1 MSDQT
6 ELDMSFGSPDRETVW
21 KARPLGFKARH
32 RWNVLSAFIS
42 GRISVRSC
50 LFGLRYPAAVVC
62 LAMRRPEQ
70 GLIVVCPETNEEIS
84 QLFQD

>member
-1 MSDQT
+1 VSEQT

-21 KARPLGFKARH
+21 KARSLRFKACH

-50 LFGLRYPAAVVC
+50 LSGLRYPAAVVC
-62 LAMRRPEQ
+62 LALRRPEQ
-70 GLIVVCPETNEEIS
+70 GLIIVCPEINEEIDH
-84 QLFQD
+84 LFKD